1 MAFTDEAT
9 NSFTSDFPTIE
20 LTVDEET
27 QSVQL
32 PGLEGLSFTIN
43 KGDLFTIELSDFG
56 FEADC
61 IKKWDVDEVA
71 VVAGGTDGWL
81 IDSIVTFL
89 RAEEDASF
97 TLLTSD
103 IAVDQWI
110 DGNGGP
116 SQRRLDLTI
125 V

>member
-32 PGLEGLSFTIN
+32 PGLEGLSFTSN